1 MCGSPFCPHSTRERN
16 SWTRLMF
23 TCSGNWNAGSRLSRP
38 PLKRSEN
45 DWICSGD
52 EVVER
57 IRHLKEAGII
67 RKFRARIDQRK
78 VGITANALVAWKP
91 TRAGDGDLGKL
102 LAAFPSVTHC
112 YERRPVPGRW
122 EYTHYTVHH
131 GYSQDQ
137 VLEDVRAV
145 AEQIGCP
152 DYLVLFSTREFKR
165 VPNVRMRENGG
176 DLT

>member
-1 MCGSPFCPHSTRERN
+1 MDPIDVQLIRELEGGLPFVPTPFEEIGKQLGL
-16 SWTRLMF
+16 T
-23 TCSGNWNAGSRLSRP
+23 
-38 PLKRSEN
+38 
-45 DWICSGD
+45 GD

-57 IRHLKEAGII
+57 IGRLKEAGII

-91 TRAGDGDLGKL
+91 ARAGRDNPGNL
-102 LAAFPSVTHC
+102 LSVFPAVTHC

-131 GYSQDQ
+131 GYSRDQ
-137 VLEDVRAV
+137 VLDEVKAV
-145 AEQIGCP
+145 AEKIGCP
-152 DYLVLFSTREFKR
+152 DYTILFSTREFKR

-176 DLT
+176 GVS

>member
-1 MCGSPFCPHSTRERN
+1 MDPTDVRLLRELEQGLPFVPSPFEEI
-16 SWTRLMF
+16 
-23 TCSGNWNAGSRLSRP
+23 G
-38 PLKRSEN
+38 KRVGL
-45 DWICSGD
+45 SGD

-78 VGITANALVAWKP
+78 LGITANALVAWK
-91 TRAGDGDLGKL
+91 TTGDEELGKQ
-102 LAAFPSVTHC
+102 LAEFPAVTHC

-131 GYSQDQ
+131 GYSRDQ
-137 VLEDVRAV
+137 VLDEVKTV
-145 AEQIGCP
+145 AEKIGCP
-152 DYLVLFSTREFKR
+152 DYTVLFSTREFKR

-176 DLT
+176 CAS

>member
-1 MCGSPFCPHSTRERN
+1 MDPIDVRLLRELEQGLPFVPAPFDEIGQ
-16 SWTRLMF
+16 RL
-23 TCSGNWNAGSRLSRP
+23 GL
-38 PLKRSEN
+38 
-45 DWICSGD
+45 SGD
-52 EVVER
+52 EVMER
-57 IRHLKEAGII
+57 IRRLKEAGII

-91 TRAGDGDLGKL
+91 AGAGDDPGNQ

-131 GYSQDQ
+131 GYSRDQ
-137 VLEDVRAV
+137 VLGDVRAV
-145 AEQIGCP
+145 AEQIGCK
-152 DYLVLFSTREFKR
+152 DYAVLFSTREFKR

-176 DLT
+176 GVP

>member
-1 MCGSPFCPHSTRERN
+1 MDPVDVCLLRELEHGLLPVPAPFEEIGK
-16 SWTRLMF
+16 RL
-23 TCSGNWNAGSRLSRP
+23 GLS
-38 PLKRSEN
+38 
-45 DWICSGD
+45 DD
-52 EVVER
+52 EVLER
-57 IRHLKEAGII
+57 IRLLKEAGII

-91 TRAGDGDLGKL
+91 AGTGGNEPGKL

-131 GYSQDQ
+131 GYSRDQ
-137 VLEDVRAV
+137 VLEQVRTI
-145 AEQIGCP
+145 AEKIGCQ
-152 DYLVLFSTREFKR
+152 DYAVLFSTREFKR

-176 DLT
+176 GVI